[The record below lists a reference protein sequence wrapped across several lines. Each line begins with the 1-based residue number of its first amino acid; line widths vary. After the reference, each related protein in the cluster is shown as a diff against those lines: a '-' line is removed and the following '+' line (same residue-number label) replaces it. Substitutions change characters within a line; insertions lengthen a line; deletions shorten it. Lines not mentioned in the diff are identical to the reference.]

1 MILRDMRD
9 YPYTILGAVD
19 DYGQAV
25 IQGMAISDGAGN
37 VTLRGAADDDGAGN
51 VTAKGVA
58 TSDGDGGVTMKNTLR
73 MAVYVASQAVGDSII
88 YREAQYVGMTKDDVT
103 DRHVIDYN
111 GEKLKVL
118 YVQPKGVF
126 KQVFMAVTR

>member
-9 YPYTILGAVD
+9 YPYTMLGAVD
-19 DYGQAV
+19 DYGQ
-25 IQGMAISDGAGN
+25 M
-37 VTLRGAADDDGAGN
+37 TL
-51 VTAKGVA
+51 
-58 TSDGDGGVTMKNTLR
+58 DGGATGTIR
-73 MAVYVASQAVGDSII
+73 MAVYVASQNIGDSIL

-103 DRHVIDYN
+103 DRHVIHYN

-126 KQVFMAVTR
+126 KQVFMAVTA